1 MVKRLA
7 DRLETTRHEL
17 FVGRAAEKALFEG
30 ALRGDSPLS
39 VLHIHGPGGVGKTTL
54 LHQCAALA
62 QASNATVVT
71 LDARNI
77 EVTPDSFVATLVAAL
92 GVPIAPGEGSVEAE
106 LEALG
111 THIAALPGRCV
122 ILVDTYELLTPL
134 DNWLRETLLPSLPDS
149 VLFVPAGRQT
159 PSLAWSGDGGWN
171 ELWRDVPLLNL
182 DEGESRDYLGRRH
195 VPDGQHGA
203 ILNFTYGHPL
213 ALSLIADLFSQRRF
227 DASSSLAF
235 IPEAA
240 PEVVNSLLN
249 HLLQHEPDALHRAAL
264 QACALVR
271 VTTEDLLAHLLDLPD
286 AHASFEWL
294 RSLSFIETGR
304 YGLFPHDMAREVLL
318 ADLRWRNPSLHRDFH
333 SRARVYYAARTREGD
348 VAVQQHVLF
357 DYVFLH
363 RNNPVVRP
371 FMDWRETGTLLPGPA
386 RPDEMQTLAAIVK
399 RHEGAEAARHAALWF
414 AAQPRGVLVL
424 RDAAGQA
431 AGFLAL
437 VSLSRATAEQRN
449 HDPATRA
456 AWQYLESHA
465 PMRSGEDA
473 TVVRF
478 WMSTEHYQDISPE
491 QSLIFIHTVRHYL
504 TAPGLAFSFFV
515 CADPEFWAPIL
526 NYAGAQRVPADFE
539 VGGKKYGFYAHDW
552 RVLPPLS
559 WLEMLGEREL
569 ATEAPPENAAPLAEV
584 EVLRREEFDSGVQHA
599 LRDIARPHALRNNAL
614 LRSRIVAQRAG
625 HHADHAA
632 RATALQSLVHE
643 ACNTLRAM
651 PRENKF
657 YRALDHTYLHPAPT
671 QERAAEL
678 MDLPFSTFRRH
689 LKSGI
694 AAVSDLLWRDEIGG

>member
-7 DRLETTRHEL
+7 DRLEAARHEL
-17 FVGRAAEKALFEG
+17 FVGRLVEKTLFAG
-30 ALRGDSPLS
+30 ALQGVSSLC

-54 LHQCAALA
+54 LHQCSALA
-62 QASNATVVT
+62 ESVGATVVT

-77 EVTPDSFVATLVAAL
+77 EVTPEAFTATLVVAL
-92 GVPIAPGEGSVEAE
+92 GITLAPGEGSLEAE
-106 LEALG
+106 LEALES
-111 THIAALPGRCV
+111 HIAALPGRCV
-122 ILVDTYELLTPL
+122 IFVDTYELLTPL
-134 DNWLRETLLPSLPDS
+134 DNWLRETLLPTLPDS
-149 VLFVPAGRQT
+149 VLFVPAGRQM
-159 PSLAWSGDGGWN
+159 PSPAWSGDGGWTD
-171 ELWRDVPLLNL
+171 LWQDVPLHNL
-182 DEGESRDYLGRRH
+182 DDSESYDYLTRRH
-195 VPDGQHGA
+195 VPDGQHSA
-203 ILNFTYGHPL
+203 ILNFTHGHPL
-213 ALSLIADLFSQRRF
+213 ALSLIADLFSQQRF
-227 DASSSLAF
+227 DAQSSLAF
-235 IPEAA
+235 VPEAA

-249 HLLQHEPDALHRAAL
+249 HLLQHEPDSSRRAAL
-264 QACALVR
+264 HACALVR
-271 VTTEDLLAHLLDLPD
+271 ATTEDLLAHLLDVPD
-286 AHASFEWL
+286 AHDAFEWL
-294 RSLSFIETGR
+294 RSLSFIEGGR

-348 VAVQQHVLF
+348 AAVQQHVLF

-371 FMDWRETGTLLPGPA
+371 FMNWRETGTLLPGPA
-386 RPDEMQTLAAIVK
+386 RPDELQSLVEIVK
-399 RHEGAEAARHAALWF
+399 RHEGAEAAAHAARWF

-431 AGFLAL
+431 AGFLAM

-449 HDPATRA
+449 LDPATRA

-465 PMRSGEDA
+465 PLRSGEDA

-491 QSLIFIHTVRHYL
+491 QSLIFIHVVRHYL
-504 TAPGLAFSFFV
+504 TAPGLAFSFFS
-515 CADPEFWAPIL
+515 CANPDFWTPIL
-526 NYAGAQRVPADFE
+526 NYAGAQRVPADFV

-552 RVLPPLS
+552 RVLPPIS

-569 ATEAPPENAAPLAEV
+569 ATDAPSENAAPSDEV
-584 EVLRREEFDSGVQHA
+584 AVLSREQFDDGVQHA

-614 LRSRIVAQRAG
+614 LRSRMVTGRAG
-625 HHADHAA
+625 HHADEAA
-632 RATALQSLVHE
+632 RVAALQSLVQD
-643 ACNTLRAM
+643 ACKALCST
-651 PRENKF
+651 PRDSKF

-671 QERAAEL
+671 QEQAADL

-694 AAVSDLLWRDEIGG
+694 EAVCDLLWRDEVGG